1 MSITGC
7 CFSPSAKVLITS
19 SVDSEGRNS
28 SCFNLLLIDTLF
40 KGTLRLECFL
50 FQNYPKI

>member
-28 SCFNLLLIDTLF
+28 SRFRLF
-40 KGTLRLECFL
+40 LDHDIISIFR
-50 FQNYPKI
+50 QH

>member
-19 SVDSEGRNS
+19 SVDSEGMNS
-28 SCFNLLLIDTLF
+28 SCFNLLLIDTESNTLLYRLF
-40 KGTLRLECFL
+40 LDPDIIFY
-50 FQNYPKI
+50 F